1 MTECDMVMTE
11 LQQKMID
18 DMLTNYWYESIK
30 YNPSWEKE
38 FSQLHDFLNKL
49 KEGK

>member
-1 MTECDMVMTE
+1 MMECDMVMTE

-49 KEGK
+49 KASK